1 MEKEYGPAHTT
12 QQERFGGFALAHF
25 GLSGLG
31 FSLVW
36 LGLPAMVL
44 GSAELSIG
52 ALIFLVGAALL
63 AYFPMG
69 MFAAW
74 LGGWTSP
81 FTDEERWRAVVYPTA
96 AAWAWVG
103 FVVIAWGT
111 ADEAL
116 LLLAFIVSITL
127 AFPSSGF
134 VIITM
139 ALWENDYSNLES
151 LALVGLLAGVLPPLL
166 FAWGSFCQA
175 RWAEKRALK
184 NRPAALPGV

>member
-31 FSLVW
+31 CSVW
-36 LGLPAMVL
+36 LGMFWMDLDVAVP
-44 GSAELSIG
+44 
-52 ALIFLVGAALL
+52 LVITALL
-63 AYFPMG
+63 AYFPLG

-74 LGGWTSP
+74 LGRWTAP
-81 FTDEERWRAVVYPTA
+81 FTAEEQWRAIAYPTA
-96 AAWAWVG
+96 VAWAWVG

-111 ADEAL
+111 ANEAL
-116 LLLAFIVSITL
+116 LLLAFIVSISL
-127 AFPSSGF
+127 AFPSSGL
-134 VIITM
+134 VLVC
-139 ALWENDYSNLES
+139 APLWENDGVLG

-175 RWAEKRALK
+175 RWAQKRAAK
-184 NRPAALPGV
+184 KSRMALHGA